1 MGRAPWQ
8 RNGECR
14 GLRNAEVGSQA
25 AGIVQ
30 GEETRARV
38 RVCAQGFMCVRHRA
52 AATAWRSDGLLC
64 ASWKDLERSSACPS
78 GS

>member
-38 RVCAQGFMCVRHRA
+38 QGLCSGFHVREAQ
-52 AATAWRSDGLLC
+52 SDGKC
-64 ASWKDLERSSACPS
+64 MEE
-78 GS
+78 

>member
-1 MGRAPWQ
+1 MRGELWAWEEHPWQ

-14 GLRNAEVGSQA
+14 GLLKAEVGSQA

-38 RVCAQGFMCVRHRA
+38 QGFCSGFRVHEA
-52 AATAWRSDGLLC
+52 QSDGKC
-64 ASWKDLERSSACPS
+64 MEE
-78 GS
+78 